1 MAIYKVGETYSK
13 CQWKLF
19 LGAILLIII
28 EGYIFIGLKELSI
41 SDKIQA
47 GSIIALVAVT
57 IYYAIQTQKLV
68 KKQEESTNEE
78 RKRRDAEFADKKLQE
93 FFSPMILRLV
103 SLKNDI
109 EGLKTSAELVTFV
122 KKLEIILIEMSGSME
137 KYMYLLP
144 YEDIVSFGRVVEIH
158 KKALLIKDEKELKNW
173 KKNSISAIK
182 EFTPEIQRLI
192 KTLLIKVSETFGFH
206 DKKTIEKLR
215 SQLIENGEE

>member
-1 MAIYKVGETYSK
+1 MAI
-13 CQWKLF
+13 
-19 LGAILLIII
+19 
-28 EGYIFIGLKELSI
+28 
-41 SDKIQA
+41 
-47 GSIIALVAVT
+47 T

-122 KKLEIILIEMSGSME
+122 KKLEIILIKMSGLME

-158 KKALLIKDEKELKNW
+158 KKALLIKDDKDLKNW

-182 EFTPEIQRLI
+182 EFTPEIQRLT
-192 KTLLIKVSETFGFH
+192 KTLLIKVSETFEFH

-215 SQLIENGEE
+215 SQLI